1 MLLVSDESLGE
12 RAAAV
17 TDEGG
22 ADSVKLFFRT
32 PIRCRRKAPLPS
44 LPSFREGSRSS
55 IDPVD
60 ELGKMLV
67 LVGSSGSAAVKEDDK
82 GSDAERAM
90 TSFSFSWAEAI
101 GPSSSSEE

>member
-1 MLLVSDESLGE
+1 MLPVSGESIGE

-17 TDEGG
+17 KDEGG

-60 ELGKMLV
+60 VLG
-67 LVGSSGSAAVKEDDK
+67 LVGSSGSAAVKEDES

-90 TSFSFSWAEAI
+90 TSFSSWAEAI